1 MRAPLALGIL
11 TWDDVLAGFSASGVC
26 AWVLRRGPLGE
37 RQDVSAKTFLKCTAG
52 QKTQGGQAG
61 TRGDIRRGESH
72 PCAERIFY
80 GSTDV

>member
-37 RQDVSAKTFLKCTAG
+37 RQDVSAKTLLKCTAG
-52 QKTQGGQAG
+52 QKT
-61 TRGDIRRGESH
+61 
-72 PCAERIFY
+72 
-80 GSTDV
+80 

>member
-37 RQDVSAKTFLKCTAG
+37 RQDVSAKTFPKMRRRAEN
-52 QKTQGGQAG
+52 
-61 TRGDIRRGESH
+61 TRGTSGD
-72 PCAERIFY
+72 
-80 GSTDV
+80 